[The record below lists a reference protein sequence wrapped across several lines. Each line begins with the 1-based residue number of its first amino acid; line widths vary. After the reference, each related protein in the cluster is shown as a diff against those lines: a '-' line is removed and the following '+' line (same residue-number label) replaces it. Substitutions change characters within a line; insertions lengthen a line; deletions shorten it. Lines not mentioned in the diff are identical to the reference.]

1 VFLRALCGCSFETG
15 GGPIS
20 HNDGEWCPILR
31 CVKLGLISR
40 DMNLFQPIPNAG
52 AADTTRP
59 LADRM
64 RPRTLDEYVGQDHLI
79 GPGKPLRVSIERDD
93 AGSIIFWGPPGTG
106 KTTLAKI
113 IANMTSAEFIEFSA
127 VLAGIKEIKQV
138 MADAERARQYGTRT
152 IVFIDEIH
160 RFNKAQ
166 QDAFLPH
173 VEKGNIRL
181 IGATTENP
189 SFEINSAL
197 LSRCRVYVL
206 QPLTEEQIV
215 LLLRRA
221 LTDRERGLG
230 EMNLAASDDVL
241 KKIASYTSGDARSA
255 YNVLEVAAGLAKS
268 PPFDKLRAGFPA
280 KEARSGAPDG
290 AEVREITDGI
300 VHDALQR
307 RILLYDKTGE
317 EHYNLISAL
326 HKSVRNSDPDA
337 ALYWLGRMLEAGE
350 DPLYVAR
357 RVVRM
362 AVEDIG
368 LADPNALSLCM
379 AARDAVD
386 FIGMPEGNLALAQA
400 VVYLSVA
407 PKSNALYTAYGSVQ
421 GDVESTA
428 ADPVPLH
435 LRNAP
440 TKLMK
445 GLGYGR
451 GYQYAHD
458 LESKVADMECLPEN
472 LRGRVYYQPTNEGI
486 EKRIRE
492 RLEEIKK
499 ARATRQRESD

>member
-1 VFLRALCGCSFETG
+1 MS
-15 GGPIS
+15 
-20 HNDGEWCPILR
+20 
-31 CVKLGLISR
+31 
-40 DMNLFQPIPNAG
+40 LFQPIPNAG
-52 AADTTRP
+52 SAVDATRP

-64 RPRTLDEYVGQDHLI
+64 RPRTLEEYVGQEHLI
-79 GPGKPLRVSIERDD
+79 GPGKPLRTQVDRDD
-93 AGSIIFWGPPGTG
+93 TGSLIFWGPPGTG

-113 IANMTSAEFIEFSA
+113 IAHLTKAEFIEFSA

-189 SFEINSAL
+189 SFEINAAL
-197 LSRCRVYVL
+197 LSRCRVYIL
-206 QPLTEEQIV
+206 QPLSEDQV
-215 LLLRRA
+215 VRLLRRA
-221 LTDRERGLG
+221 LTDQERGLG
-230 EMNLAASDDVL
+230 MMQLRVSDEIL

-255 YNVLEVAAGLAKS
+255 YNVLEVAAGLAQPS
-268 PPFDKLRAGFPA
+268 GTQPA
-280 KEARSGAPDG
+280 
-290 AEVREITDGI
+290 EITDDI
-300 VHDALQR
+300 VRDALQKR
-307 RILLYDKTGE
+307 VLLYDKAGE

-337 ALYWLGRMLEAGE
+337 ALYWLGRMIEAGE
-350 DPLYVAR
+350 DPLYIAR

-362 AVEDIG
+362 SVEDIG

-407 PKSNALYTAYGSVQ
+407 PKSNALYTAYGEVQ
-421 GDVESTA
+421 QDVESTA
-428 ADPVPLH
+428 ADSVPLH

-440 TKLMK
+440 TGLMK
-445 GLGYGR
+445 GLGYGH

-458 LESKVADMECLPEN
+458 VEAKVADMQCLPDN
-472 LRGRVYYQPTNEGI
+472 LRGHIYYRPTSEGI

-492 RLEEIKK
+492 RMEEIK
-499 ARATRQRESD
+499 RLRSPGST

>member
-1 VFLRALCGCSFETG
+1 
-15 GGPIS
+15 
-20 HNDGEWCPILR
+20 
-31 CVKLGLISR
+31 
-40 DMNLFQPIPNAG
+40 
-52 AADTTRP
+52 
-59 LADRM
+59 M
-64 RPRTLDEYVGQDHLI
+64 RPRALDEFVGQEHLVA
-79 GPGKPLRVSIERDD
+79 PGKPLRTQLERDD
-93 AGSIIFWGPPGTG
+93 VGSLIFWGPPGTG

-113 IANMTSAEFIEFSA
+113 IAHMTRAEFIEFSA
-127 VLAGIKEIKQV
+127 VLTGIKEIKQV

-189 SFEINSAL
+189 SFEIISAL
-197 LSRCRVYVL
+197 LSRSRVYVL
-206 QPLTEEQIV
+206 KPLTEEQIV
-215 LLLRRA
+215 LLLKRA
-221 LTDRERGLG
+221 LADDERGLG
-230 EMNLAASDDVL
+230 AMKLRAPDAVLA
-241 KKIASYTSGDARSA
+241 KIAAYSSGDARSA
-255 YNVLEVAAGLAKS
+255 YNVLEVAATLA
-268 PPFDKLRAGFPA
+268 LGRARA
-280 KEARSGAPDG
+280 EAGA
-290 AEVREITDGI
+290 EITDDI
-300 VHDALQR
+300 VQDALQKR
-307 RILLYDKTGE
+307 VLLYDKAGE

-337 ALYWLGRMLEAGE
+337 SLYWLGRMLEAGE
-350 DPLYVAR
+350 DPLYIAR

-400 VVYLSVA
+400 VVYLALA
-407 PKSNALYTAYGSVQ
+407 PKSNALYTAYGEVQ
-421 GDVESTA
+421 QDVEATA
-428 ADPVPLH
+428 AEPVPLH

-440 TKLMK
+440 TGLMK
-445 GLGYGR
+445 GLGYGQ

-458 LESKVADMECLPEN
+458 VEGKIADMQCLPDN
-472 LRGRVYYQPTNEGI
+472 LRDRTYYHPTSEGV

-492 RLEEIKK
+492 RLEEIRRRRSAAGK
-499 ARATRQRESD
+499 TTLESEKQSDS

>member
-1 VFLRALCGCSFETG
+1 MS
-15 GGPIS
+15 
-20 HNDGEWCPILR
+20 
-31 CVKLGLISR
+31 
-40 DMNLFQPIPNAG
+40 LFQPIPNAG
-52 AADTTRP
+52 AADSTRP

-64 RPRTLDEYVGQDHLI
+64 RPRTLDEYVGQEHLI

-93 AGSIIFWGPPGTG
+93 SGSIIFWGPPGTG

-113 IANMTSAEFIEFSA
+113 IANMTKADFIEFSA

-206 QPLTEEQIV
+206 HPLTEEQIV

-221 LTDRERGLG
+221 MEDRERGLG
-230 EMNLAASDDVL
+230 EMNLTASDDVL

-255 YNVLEVAAGLAKS
+255 YNVLEVAAGLADPLLAKS
-268 PPFDKLRAGFPA
+268 ARPFDSAQGK
-280 KEARSGAPDG
+280 SGASPVG
-290 AEVREITDGI
+290 LESQKSREITDEI
-300 VHDALQR
+300 VRDALQR
-307 RILLYDKTGE
+307 RILLYDKAGE

-350 DPLYVAR
+350 DPLYIAR

-407 PKSNALYTAYGSVQ
+407 PKSNALYTAYGSVTE
-421 GDVESTA
+421 DVQRTA
-428 ADPVPLH
+428 AESVPLH

-440 TKLMK
+440 TGLMK
-445 GLGYGR
+445 GLGYGK

-458 LESKVADMECLPEN
+458 LEAKVADMECLPEN

-492 RLEEIKK
+492 RLQEIKQRRSQAAKPPSPK
-499 ARATRQRESD
+499 AADRNIASEEE

>member
-1 VFLRALCGCSFETG
+1 MS
-15 GGPIS
+15 
-20 HNDGEWCPILR
+20 
-31 CVKLGLISR
+31 
-40 DMNLFQPIPNAG
+40 LFQPIPNAGG

-64 RPRTLDEYVGQDHLI
+64 RPRTLDEYVGQEHLI

-93 AGSIIFWGPPGTG
+93 AGSILFWGPPGTG

-113 IANMTSAEFIEFSA
+113 IANMTKAEFIEFSA

-215 LLLRRA
+215 VLLRRA
-221 LTDRERGLG
+221 LSDRERGLG
-230 EMNLAASDDVL
+230 DINLNASDDVL

-268 PPFDKLRAGFPA
+268 PLLPTSGRT
-280 KEARSGAPDG
+280 GAPDSP
-290 AEVREITDGI
+290 EITDEI

-307 RILLYDKTGE
+307 RVLLYDKTGE

-407 PKSNALYTAYGSVQ
+407 PKSNALYTAYSDVQ
-421 GDVESTA
+421 GDVERTA
-428 ADPVPLH
+428 AEPVPLH

-440 TKLMK
+440 TRLMK
-445 GLGYGR
+445 GLGYGK

-458 LESKVADMECLPEN
+458 LESKVADMQCLPDN

-492 RLEEIKK
+492 RMEEIK
-499 ARATRQRESD
+499 RQRLQANPNASGGQKKES

>member
-1 VFLRALCGCSFETG
+1 MS
-15 GGPIS
+15 
-20 HNDGEWCPILR
+20 
-31 CVKLGLISR
+31 
-40 DMNLFQPIPNAG
+40 LFQPIPNAG
-52 AADTTRP
+52 GAADATRP

-64 RPRTLDEYVGQDHLI
+64 RPRTLDEYAGQEHLI
-79 GPGKPLRVSIERDD
+79 GLGKPLRVSIERDD

-113 IANMTSAEFIEFSA
+113 IANMTKAEFIEFSA

-206 QPLTEEQIV
+206 QPLTEDQIV

-230 EMNLAASDDVL
+230 EMNLSVSDEVL
-241 KKIASYTSGDARSA
+241 RKIASYTSGDARSA
-255 YNVLEVAAGLAKS
+255 YNVLEVAAGLAKG
-268 PPFDKLRAGFPA
+268 RG
-280 KEARSGAPDG
+280 GAPPENQ
-290 AEVREITDGI
+290 AREITDEI
-300 VHDALQR
+300 VHDALQK

-350 DPLYVAR
+350 DPLHVAR

-368 LADPNALSLCM
+368 LADPNALSVCM

-407 PKSNALYTAYGSVQ
+407 PKSNALYTAYGDVQ
-421 GDVESTA
+421 EDVERTA
-428 ADPVPLH
+428 AEAVPLH

-440 TKLMK
+440 TRLMK

-458 LESKVADMECLPEN
+458 IEGKVANMECLPEN

-499 ARATRQRESD
+499 QRSHASGAGSAPQKKES

>member
-1 VFLRALCGCSFETG
+1 MS
-15 GGPIS
+15 
-20 HNDGEWCPILR
+20 
-31 CVKLGLISR
+31 
-40 DMNLFQPIPNAG
+40 LFQPIPNAG
-52 AADTTRP
+52 SAADTTRP

-64 RPRTLDEYVGQDHLI
+64 RPRTLDEYAGQEHLI
-79 GPGKPLRVSIERDD
+79 GPGKPLRTQVDRDD
-93 AGSIIFWGPPGTG
+93 TGSLIFWGPPGTG

-113 IANMTSAEFIEFSA
+113 IASLTKAEFIEFSA

-206 QPLTEEQIV
+206 KPLTEEQIV
-215 LLLRRA
+215 DLLKRA
-221 LTDRERGLG
+221 LTDSERGLG
-230 EMNLAASDDVL
+230 EMHVSASDDVL

-255 YNVLEVAAGLAKS
+255 YNVLEVAAGLA
-268 PPFDKLRAGFPA
+268 RGNAGTQT
-280 KEARSGAPDG
+280 
-290 AEVREITDGI
+290 EITDEI
-300 VHDALQR
+300 VRDALQK

-337 ALYWLGRMLEAGE
+337 ALYWLARMLEAGE
-350 DPLYVAR
+350 EPLCVAR
-357 RVVRM
+357 RDVRI

-368 LADPNALSLCM
+368 LAEPGALTVTL
-379 AARDAVD
+379 AAKDAFD
-386 FIGMPEGNLALAQA
+386 FLGMPEGNLALAQA

-407 PKSNALYTAYGSVQ
+407 PKSNALYTAYGAAQ
-421 GDVESTA
+421 QDVEQTSA
-428 ADPVPLH
+428 EPVPLH

-440 TKLMK
+440 TSLMK
-445 GLGYGR
+445 GLGYGKD
-451 GYQYAHD
+451 YQYAHD
-458 LESKVADMECLPEN
+458 AKNKIADMQCLPDS
-472 LRGRVYYQPTNEGI
+472 LRDRVYYRPTNEGV

-492 RLEEIKK
+492 RLEEIKRLK
-499 ARATRQRESD
+499 QPPLSRPSNSIKSRTKRESEG

>member
-1 VFLRALCGCSFETG
+1 MS
-15 GGPIS
+15 
-20 HNDGEWCPILR
+20 
-31 CVKLGLISR
+31 
-40 DMNLFQPIPNAG
+40 LFQPIPNPRD
-52 AADTTRP
+52 AADPTRP

-64 RPRTLDEYVGQDHLI
+64 RPRTLDEFVGQEQLI
-79 GPGKPLRVSIERDD
+79 GPGKPLRVQIERDD
-93 AGSIIFWGPPGTG
+93 TGSLIFWGPPGTG

-113 IANMTSAEFIEFSA
+113 IAHMTKAEFIEFSA

-138 MADAERARQYGTRT
+138 MSEAERARQYGTRT

-197 LSRCRVYVL
+197 LSRTRVYVL
-206 QPLTEEQIV
+206 QPLTEDEIV

-221 LTDRERGLG
+221 LADHETGLG
-230 EMNLAASDDVL
+230 ELNLRASDDVL
-241 KKIASYTSGDARSA
+241 RKIASYTSGDARSA
-255 YNVLEVAAGLAKS
+255 YNVLEVAAGLA
-268 PPFDKLRAGFPA
+268 LPA
-280 KEARSGAPDG
+280 SHKEREQGGATTSVSRD
-290 AEVREITDGI
+290 ITDEI
-300 VHDALQR
+300 VRDALQK
-307 RILLYDKTGE
+307 RILLYDKAGE

-350 DPLYVAR
+350 DPLYIAR

-362 AVEDIG
+362 SVEDIG

-386 FIGMPEGNLALAQA
+386 FMGMPEGNLALAQA

-407 PKSNALYTAYGSVQ
+407 PKSNALYTAYGNVQ
-421 GDVESTA
+421 HDVEQTS

-440 TKLMK
+440 TGLMK
-445 GLGYGR
+445 KLGYGK
-451 GYQYAHD
+451 GYQYAHE
-458 LESKVADMECLPEN
+458 LESKVADMQCLPDN
-472 LRGRVYYQPTNEGI
+472 LRDRVYYHPTNEGV
-486 EKRIRE
+486 EKRIRS
-492 RLEEIKK
+492 RLEEIKQQRGTSRVDT
-499 ARATRQRESD
+499 ARQQSAQEKPAGQKKES

>member
-1 VFLRALCGCSFETG
+1 
-15 GGPIS
+15 
-20 HNDGEWCPILR
+20 
-31 CVKLGLISR
+31 
-40 DMNLFQPIPNAG
+40 MNLFATNPSSDSSG
-52 AADTTRP
+52 DRTRP

-64 RPRTLDEYVGQDHLI
+64 RPRTLDEFVGQEHLI
-79 GPGKPLRVSIERDD
+79 APGKPLRAQVDRDD
-93 AGSIIFWGPPGTG
+93 ISSLIFWGPPGTG

-113 IANMTSAEFIEFSA
+113 IARMTRADFIEFSA

-166 QDAFLPH
+166 QDAFLPY
-173 VEKGNIRL
+173 VESGSIRL

-189 SFEINSAL
+189 SFEIISAL
-197 LSRCRVYVL
+197 LSRSRVYVL
-206 QPLTEEQIV
+206 NPLTEEQIV
-215 LLLRRA
+215 VLLRRA
-221 LTDRERGLG
+221 LEDTERGLG
-230 EMNLAASDDVL
+230 EMHLSASDDVL
-241 KKIASYTSGDARSA
+241 RQIAAYSSGDARSA
-255 YNVLEVAAGLAKS
+255 YNVLEVAAALAKTHPS
-268 PPFDKLRAGFPA
+268 KTA
-280 KEARSGAPDG
+280 KGGAPSEEM
-290 AEVREITDGI
+290 ATREITPEI
-300 VHDALQR
+300 IHDALQKR
-307 RILLYDKTGE
+307 VLRYDKSGE

-350 DPLYVAR
+350 DPLYIAR

-368 LADPNALSLCM
+368 LAEPNALALCM

-400 VVYLSVA
+400 VVYLSLA
-407 PKSNALYTAYGSVQ
+407 PKSNALYTAYGAVQ
-421 GDVESTA
+421 ADVEKTA
-428 ADPVPLH
+428 AEAVPLH

-440 TKLMK
+440 TGLMK
-445 GLGYGR
+445 NLGYGK

-458 LESKVADMECLPEN
+458 LDSKVADMQCLPDN
-472 LRGRVYYQPTNEGI
+472 LKDRTYYHPTNEGV

-492 RLEEIKK
+492 RMEEIRKK
-499 ARATRQRESD
+499 RGTSKSEEET